1 MANIFA
7 RKNSSTPAAA
17 AAAGVTSTDPEIA
30 VLDTLTLPRGPV
42 GDIAVDSASGIVVTA
57 NAGRGSIS
65 VIDSE
70 TLNVRGV
77 VPVGGEPVLVA
88 VAEDRAY
95 VATSSHTSDAI
106 TVVNTQIGEIIG
118 SYPLAFS
125 ATALTVSPDG
135 KRVFVGRTAEDAVD
149 VAVIDTTAER
159 VGTIGIAYRPGTSV
173 DVVRVDPTGRHLYIA
188 TTGLAGSALLTVD
201 VSTARVQRRLRLPS
215 PIRDVA
221 LVRNG
226 LAYVLRSDRRHG
238 GAIDIIDLAANSVID
253 SVAIGG
259 APTQLA
265 VSPDG
270 TRAYVVD
277 YDRVAVFDTLTYQIV
292 DELTGAAAPS
302 CVAVR
307 ADGRRVYV
315 ADYAGAMTA
324 LAVPSSTLPLAYP
337 QYAATTPIARAD
349 VRELSPAV

>member
-1 MANIFA
+1 MAKTFA
-7 RKNSSTPAAA
+7 RKNRPAPAAVPVT
-17 AAAGVTSTDPEIA
+17 GVTGQDPEVTVLEAIA
-30 VLDTLTLPRGPV
+30 LPRGPV
-42 GDIAVDSASGIVVTA
+42 GDIAVDSAAGTIVTG

-70 TLNVRGV
+70 TLAVRGV

-88 VAEDRAY
+88 VAEDRAF
-95 VATSSHTSDAI
+95 VAISSLTSDALV
-106 TVVNTQIGEIIG
+106 VVNTQIGEIIG

-125 ATALTVSPDG
+125 ATALAVSPDG
-135 KRVFVGRTAEDAVD
+135 KRVYVGRTGEDHVD

-159 VGTIGIAYRPGTSV
+159 IGSIELGFRPGTSV
-173 DVVRVDPTGRHLYIA
+173 DAVRVDPSGRHLYVA

-201 VSTARVQRRLRLPS
+201 TGTARVQRRLRLPS
-215 PIRDVA
+215 PIRDLA
-221 LVRNG
+221 LGRDG

-238 GAIDIIDLAANSVID
+238 GAIDIVDLGANAVID
-253 SVAIGG
+253 ALAIGG

-265 VSPDG
+265 ISPHG
-270 TRAYVVD
+270 GRLYVVD
-277 YDRVAVFDTLTYQIV
+277 YDRVAVIDVLTTDIV
-292 DELTGAAAPS
+292 DELTGPAAPS

-315 ADYAGAMTA
+315 ADFAGEMTA

-337 QYAATTPIARAD
+337 QFGAAGPRLRTDMRQ
-349 VRELSPAV
+349 LSPAV

>member
-7 RKNSSTPAAA
+7 RKTSTTPAPAQVS
-17 AAAGVTSTDPEIA
+17 GVTAQHPDVA
-30 VLDTLTLPRGPV
+30 VLDTITLPRGPV
-42 GDIAVDSASGIVVTA
+42 GDVAVDSASGVIVTA

-70 TLNVRGV
+70 TLVVRGV
-77 VPVGGEPVLVA
+77 VPVGGEAVLVA

-95 VATSSHTSDAI
+95 VATSSLTTDAI
-106 TVVNTQIGEIIG
+106 TVVNTQIGEIIA
-118 SYPLAFS
+118 SYPLAYS
-125 ATALTVSPDG
+125 VTALTVSPDG
-135 KRVFVGRTAEDAVD
+135 KRVFVGRTAEDHVD
-149 VAVIDTTAER
+149 VAVIDIAAER
-159 VGTIGIAYRPGTSV
+159 VGTIGLGFRPGTSV
-173 DVVRVDPTGRHLYIA
+173 DALRVDPSGRHLFVA

-201 VSTARVQRRLRLPS
+201 IGTARVQRRLRLPS
-215 PIRDVA
+215 PIRDLA
-221 LVRNG
+221 LGHDG
-226 LAYVLRSDRRHG
+226 LAFVLRSDRRHG
-238 GAIDIIDLAANSVID
+238 GALDIVDLRAHTVID
-253 SVAIGG
+253 AIAVGG

-265 VSPDG
+265 ISPDG
-270 TRAYVVD
+270 TRLYVVD
-277 YDRVAVFDTLTYQIV
+277 YDRVAVFDTATAEVV

-337 QYAATTPIARAD
+337 QFAATKPVLRSEM
-349 VRELSPAV
+349 RELSPAV